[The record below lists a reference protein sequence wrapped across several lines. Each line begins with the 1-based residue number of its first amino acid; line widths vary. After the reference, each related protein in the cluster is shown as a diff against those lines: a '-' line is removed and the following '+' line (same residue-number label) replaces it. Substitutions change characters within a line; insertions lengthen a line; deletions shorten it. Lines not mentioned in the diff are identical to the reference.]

1 MGMITQETTHTELFE
16 LLEQVK
22 ADAERFNKNFGR
34 PRLKLIKCGKPKEDS
49 QIVTSSDKKC
59 PPITAAVRSK
69 ADKARFFANG
79 LVLLKYNGERDK
91 KRNGLAVIQ
100 RNRLKLI
107 QGGKLTQAEEWQIR
121 LLIAEWNGLQEL
133 KRLRGEK

>member
-1 MGMITQETTHTELFE
+1 MSKPKREQSWQE
-16 LLEQVK
+16 LLAEVR
-22 ADAERFNKNFGR
+22 ADADRYNERFGR

-49 QIVTSSDKKC
+49 QIVASSDKKC

-100 RNRLKLI
+100 RKRLKLVHSRF
-107 QGGKLTQAEEWQIR
+107 TDEE
-121 LLIAEWNGLQEL
+121 IAILKYCDEL
-133 KRLRGEK
+133 FKGAKNE

>member
-1 MGMITQETTHTELFE
+1 MSKPKREQSWQE
-16 LLEQVK
+16 LLAEVR
-22 ADAERFNKNFGR
+22 ADADRYNERFGR

-79 LVLLKYNGERDK
+79 LVLLSYHGERDK

-100 RNRLKLI
+100 RERLKLVHS
-107 QGGKLTQAEEWQIR
+107 KFTDEE
-121 LLIAEWNGLQEL
+121 IAILKYCDEL
-133 KRLRGEK
+133 FKGAKNE

>member
-1 MGMITQETTHTELFE
+1 MSKPKREQSWQEVLAE
-16 LLEQVK
+16 VR
-22 ADAERFNKNFGR
+22 ADADRYNERFGR

>member
-1 MGMITQETTHTELFE
+1 MSKPKREQSWQE
-16 LLEQVK
+16 LLAEVK
-22 ADAERFNKNFGR
+22 ADADRFNKNFGR

-79 LVLLKYNGERDK
+79 LVLLSYHGERDK

-100 RNRLKLI
+100 RNRLKLL

>member
-1 MGMITQETTHTELFE
+1 MSKPKREQSWQE
-16 LLEQVK
+16 LLAEVR
-22 ADAERFNKNFGR
+22 ADADRYNERFGR

-49 QIVTSSDKKC
+49 QKVASSDKKC

-100 RNRLKLI
+100 RNRLKLVHSRF
-107 QGGKLTQAEEWQIR
+107 TDEE
-121 LLIAEWNGLQEL
+121 IAILKYCDEL
-133 KRLRGEK
+133 FKGAKNE